1 MFKLVGCEEF
11 QVGESKCC
19 IKIEPFGL
27 FAYRYSLEVDGKP
40 FKKFIER
47 QSKILKTWTIKT
59 VDGSDLRVVL
69 GKTTCMY
76 IFHKYIPNITYYRK
90 RHYGCLGE
98 WTESRY
104 SGKQYICDWLLCI
117 FICMFC

>member
-1 MFKLVGCEEF
+1 MFKLVGSEEF
-11 QVGESKCC
+11 KIGGNKCS

-27 FAYRYSLEVDGKP
+27 FAYRYLLEVDGKP

-69 GKTTCMY
+69 GNKGGGL
-76 IFHKYIPNITYYRK
+76 R
-90 RHYGCLGE
+90 
-98 WTESRY
+98 
-104 SGKQYICDWLLCI
+104 
-117 FICMFC
+117 

>member
-11 QVGESKCC
+11 SVGESKCC

-69 GKTTCMY
+69 GILNNTCV
-76 IFHKYIPNITYYRK
+76 P
-90 RHYGCLGE
+90 
-98 WTESRY
+98 
-104 SGKQYICDWLLCI
+104 
-117 FICMFC
+117 